1 MVILVPILHCH
12 LHFLTYTDPVPVP
25 AHSGGIHPSA
35 TSPAHSGGIHPST
48 TCPAHS
54 GSIRPSTTSS
64 SSAHSDGIHPKT
76 HVAIQDPDLLCKLAD
91 T

>member
-12 LHFLTYTDPVPVP
+12 LHLLTYTDPVPVP
-25 AHSGGIHPSA
+25 AHSGGIRPNA
-35 TSPAHSGGIHPST
+35 TS
-48 TCPAHS
+48 PAHS
-54 GSIRPSTTSS
+54 GSIRPSATSS